1 MNEGVFV
8 FFFSRNSL
16 LDIRSLPFCPFTLWV
31 FNHEQCHCDYR
42 LGIFKLLIDDFVQF
56 MNYREFDP
64 LYANENFER
73 VYRNIPDAHLI
84 VPNVDEEPEEL
95 AERVYKRFPNL
106 H

>member
-1 MNEGVFV
+1 MKVSLSFSFLETVFSTYEADSV
-8 FFFSRNSL
+8 
-16 LDIRSLPFCPFTLWV
+16 CPFTLWV

-95 AERVYKRFPNL
+95 AERVYSQFPNV